1 MIFLT
6 IGTQLPFNRLVR
18 ALDDLA
24 PRLPLDIFAQIGQS
38 DYAPANI
45 KWSPFL
51 APAEFDK
58 KFRAASVIISH
69 AGIGTVLSAQKHRKP
84 LIVVPRLARFGEHRN
99 DHQMATAR
107 QLEGKKGVY
116 VANDIDELPAL
127 LNRDDL
133 EAAGNDMEL
142 SGREHFVSNI
152 RSYLMS

>member
-1 MIFLT
+1 VIFLT
-6 IGTQLPFNRLVR
+6 IGTQLPFNRLVH

-45 KWSPFL
+45 KWSAFL
-51 APAEFDK
+51 APAEFDV

-99 DHQMATAR
+99 DHQIATAR
-107 QLEGKKGVY
+107 QLQGKRGVY

-142 SGREHFVSNI
+142 PGREHFVSNI